1 MVRVR
6 TANDIVLSIID
17 YYRTSQQQL
26 DLKPGQVARDLL
38 VDGPAVQLASLYE
51 ELQSVQSAQS
61 LFLSMGSELDA
72 LGSNFGVSRKQGTAS
87 SGIAVLTFNN
97 IEADIP
103 ITKGSIVTASNGA
116 SFTVISSMTVAVIN
130 KNTYRATA
138 SKYSAALSFVGIS
151 DQYAVEVNVQAT
163 SNGNGGN
170 ISAYALN
177 RTTIPGVSH
186 VINAAPFQ
194 GGSAAESDSAFKRRI
209 FGVFNGSNTGTATG
223 YKNTVLSDPDVI
235 DVLIVGPGDSLMTR
249 DGTQVHTAED
259 GTQTIVSEGTG
270 GKVDLYAYGFRL
282 TEIVD
287 GFVYFDHS
295 NKNDPTDSSND
306 FVLGQIEAD
315 TNKTVSR
322 KRIDDIN
329 NQTLPNQPATNIIS
343 ITGSSSGSN
352 FIPKSVD
359 ASGVISGNYELLRD
373 TGVYAGSPWGFDRLH
388 WIDDRIRDLV
398 EDITKGKFN
407 SQDSTNYSDVTFISR
422 IKQNIQIVNENSSIT
437 PSDRS
442 SIQLSHYPLTSVT
455 RVFNQTTGERYLVT
469 NQNPDGGSIN
479 TTGRITISGSTLP
492 AVSDILQVDYIW
504 LFDYDPNWDFD
515 NKITSNNIRSVV
527 NSIDWGYSNEVR
539 REESIVSYELDGY
552 VVLVTHPINA
562 VVSVNSFIEKIGTGI
577 DGDGMVQQYNGRLGV
592 AVDAVVSN
600 VVSVVLNSNGAEI
613 YNTGANDGSFSGSV
627 VFFPTD
633 TTAQIDDIVD
643 VRYNASDLFIKDGI
657 NGSFSDNKITLLK
670 SAGVAG
676 EIVEVNYLANITQ
689 LVPSVIL
696 SQLPIYRNQNGFYFG
711 TGNTFGVQPTT
722 HIYDIP
728 ISLIPDPAP
737 PVNMNLRKAPSRL
750 KLTIAGTISPGVI
763 TVSGTTISGIFDGV
777 FTATANGLAQD
788 LSPLIRSALG
798 LNSNQSIPNNVSI
811 ISLVGFEKVEMSG
824 TEVISVDHVYDVF
837 GYGIRDNIFS
847 KFEATTDTS
856 LSTTQ
861 IKLPSTVGNNINSP
875 KIGDKVRV
883 TFYISKTSD
892 IENVSF
898 SKSGNLYTQKIFA
911 FVDVVSVSSGFTSN
925 TSQAATLSIAPQNQ
939 PIQGTRYSAYYDY
952 LAPKP
957 NERITIRYNANQVIT
972 DNTFA
977 IEQTRSIGADVLVK
991 AAVPILVNLTIAIV
1005 VSRGFETSSAVVV
1018 QNVKDAITNALNST
1032 ALATTVDA
1040 SDFINVAYTVSGVDR
1055 ARILA
1060 FNKDGVVGQVLS
1072 ITAQSNQYIQANK
1085 VLVQIETR

>member
-17 YYRTSQQQL
+17 YYRTAQQQL

-61 LFLSMGSELDA
+61 LFLALGSELDA
-72 LGSNFGVSRKQGTAS
+72 LGSNFGVARKQGTAS

-97 IEADIP
+97 IGADIP
-103 ITKGSIVTASNGA
+103 ITKGSSVIASNGA

-138 SKYSAALSFVGIS
+138 SKYSAALAFVGIS

-163 SNGNGGN
+163 SNGNSGN
-170 ISAYALN
+170 ISSYALN

-186 VINAAPFQ
+186 VTNAAPFQ

-235 DVLIVGPGDSLMTR
+235 DVLVAGPGDPLMIR

-259 GTQTIVSEGTG
+259 GIQTIISEGTG
-270 GKVDLYAYGFRL
+270 GKVDLYVYGFRL
-282 TEIVD
+282 GEIID

-295 NKNDPTDSSND
+295 NDNDPTDSSND

-315 TNKTVSR
+315 FNKTVAR

-343 ITGSSSGSN
+343 VTGSSSGSN
-352 FIPKSVD
+352 FTSKSVA
-359 ASGVISGNYELLRD
+359 ASGVVSGNYELLRD

-388 WIDDRIRDLV
+388 WIDDRIRDLA

-407 SQDSTNYSDVTFISR
+407 SQDSTNYSDVTLISSV
-422 IKQNIQIVNENSSIT
+422 KQNIQIVNENSVVT
-437 PSDRS
+437 PTDRS

-469 NQNPDGGSIN
+469 NQNPDGGSLN
-479 TTGRITISGSTLP
+479 TTGRITIAGSTLP

-515 NKITSNNIRSVV
+515 NKVTSNNIRSVV
-527 NSIDWGYSNEVR
+527 DSIDWGYSNEIS
-539 REESIVSYELDGY
+539 REESIINYELDGY

-562 VVSVNSFIEKIGTGI
+562 VVSVNSFIEKLGTGI
-577 DGDGMVQQYNGRLGV
+577 SEDGTVRSYNGRLGV
-592 AVDAVVSN
+592 AVDVVVSN
-600 VVSVVLNSNGAEI
+600 VISVVLSSNNAEV
-613 YNTGANDGSFSGSV
+613 YNTGAKDGSFSGSV
-627 VFFPTD
+627 IYLPTD
-633 TTAQIDDIVD
+633 TTAQIGDIVN
-643 VRYNASDLFIKDGI
+643 VRHNAVDMFVRDGI
-657 NGSFSDNKITLLK
+657 NGSFGDNKITLLK
-670 SAGVAG
+670 SVGVAG
-676 EIVEVNYLANITQ
+676 EIVEVNYLANINQ
-689 LVPSVIL
+689 LVPAVTL
-696 SQLPIYRNQNGFYFG
+696 SQLPIYRNKNGFYFG
-711 TGNTFGVQPTT
+711 TGTTFGTQPTT
-722 HIYDIP
+722 HIYNDSL
-728 ISLIPDPAP
+728 SLIPDPAP
-737 PVNMNLRKAPSRL
+737 SVSMNLRKAPSRL
-750 KLTIAGTISPGVI
+750 KITIAGTISPGVL
-763 TVSGTTISGIFDGV
+763 TVSGTTVYGIFDGI
-777 FTATANGLAQD
+777 FTATANGFTQD
-788 LSPLIRSALG
+788 LSPLIRSTLG
-798 LNSNQSIPNNVSI
+798 LNSNQPIPSNVSV
-811 ISLVGFEKVEMSG
+811 ISLVGFEKVELSG
-824 TEVISVDHVYDVF
+824 ADVISVDTVYDVF
-837 GYGIRDNIFS
+837 GYGIRDNTFS
-847 KFEATTDTS
+847 KFEATANVA
-856 LSTTQ
+856 LNPTQ
-861 IKLPSTVGNNINSP
+861 IKLPSTVVNNTNIP
-875 KIGDKVRV
+875 KIGDRIRV
-883 TFYISKTSD
+883 TFYISKTND
-892 IENVSF
+892 IENVAF
-898 SKSGNLYTQKIFA
+898 SKSGTLYTQKVFA
-911 FVDVVSVSSGFTSN
+911 FADVVLVSSGFTST
-925 TSQAATLSIAPQNQ
+925 TSQTATLSIAPQNQ

-957 NERITIRYNANQVIT
+957 NERITIHYNANQVIT

-977 IEQTRSIGADVLVK
+977 IEKTRSIGADVLVK
-991 AAVPILVNLTIAIV
+991 AAVPILVNLTMAIV
-1005 VSRGFETSSAVVV
+1005 VS
-1018 QNVKDAITNALNST
+1018 NALNST
-1032 ALATTVDA
+1032 SLATTVDA

-1060 FNKDGVVGQVLS
+1060 FNKDGVAGQVLS

-1085 VLVQIETR
+1085 VLVQVETR